1 MNNDTNEIWPGDS
14 KKLNISN
21 ILTIKSKQCNGKG
34 AFVGKCLHRKMF
46 AWKCIHMQNNG
57 PIKVNQ
63 KIAVFGSE
71 ISVGNLKIEISGRV
85 GNWKLKTWVS
95 NLR

>member
-1 MNNDTNEIWPGDS
+1 MNFTKVTSNGSCCWEMFSMNNDTNEIWPGDS

-46 AWKCIHMQNNG
+46 AWKFIHMQNNG
-57 PIKVNQ
+57 PIELDQ
-63 KIAVFGSE
+63 KIAFFGSE
-71 ISVGNLKIEISGRV
+71 I
-85 GNWKLKTWVS
+85 WKPE
-95 NLR
+95 N